1 MSQLVCKPIMV
12 QYTTYRVWYG
22 NLLPQAR
29 TLDTEN
35 GRLSEG
41 GGTLS
46 RGVKV
51 AIVKI
56 LVLEDLAPPVVTIG
70 NAKEINV
77 GIRNLQKTD

>member
-1 MSQLVCKPIMV
+1 M
-12 QYTTYRVWYG
+12 
-22 NLLPQAR
+22 
-29 TLDTEN
+29 
-35 GRLSEG
+35 
-41 GGTLS
+41 S